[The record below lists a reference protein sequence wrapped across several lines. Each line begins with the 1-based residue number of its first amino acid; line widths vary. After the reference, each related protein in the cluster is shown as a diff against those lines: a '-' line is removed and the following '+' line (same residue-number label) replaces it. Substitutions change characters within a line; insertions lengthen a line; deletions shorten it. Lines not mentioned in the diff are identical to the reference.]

1 MTERRLPIVGAFVI
15 GGLLLFAVGLFLIGD
30 RRMLFDDSF
39 EVYAEFSQVA
49 ALQSGAIVRV
59 GGMDAGEVETIHVPN
74 LPSGKFRVKMR
85 VREDLHQLLRLDS
98 VATIQNDGLVGNKF
112 VQIEAGTDQSPQVPD
127 RGTIHSRE
135 PFDLATALEKMND
148 TIDLVAT
155 TITDVKAGV
164 EKTLIALS
172 ATATDAQALMKDL
185 GGEMRAISAS
195 ALEVT
200 KDLQVIVAGVRQGRG
215 SIGKLMNDD
224 ELYNKVRVIT
234 DDAGRAIANL
244 RAASEDARS
253 AIADFRGD
261 KGPIKSA
268 VGDFQQTLA
277 SVREIL
283 EDLSETSEAL
293 KRNFFF
299 KGFFNKR
306 GFFDL
311 DVVPVDQ
318 YRQGVLET
326 KDRQVLRVWVKSDV
340 LFEKDATGRE
350 RLTDD
355 GRKRLD
361 SAMAPFLR
369 YPRDTPFVVEGYAP
383 GVTEDERYVGSRVR
397 AELVRDYLQGRYGLD
412 PAYVGVMPLGVDA
425 PASPAN
431 GRWDGVALAAF
442 VQRSQ
447 SR

>member
-30 RRMLFDDSF
+30 RRMLFDESF
-39 EVYAEFSQVA
+39 EVYAEFTQLA

-59 GGMDAGEVETIHVPN
+59 GGMDAGEVEAIQVPN
-74 LPSGKFRVKMR
+74 APSGKFRVKMR

-112 VQIEAGTDQSPQVPD
+112 VQIEAGTDQSPTVPNG
-127 RGTIHSRE
+127 GTIHSRE

-155 TITDVKAGV
+155 TIVEVKGGL
-164 EKTLIALS
+164 ERTLTALA
-172 ATATDAQALMKDL
+172 ATAVDAQALMKEL
-185 GGEMRAISAS
+185 GGEIRTITVSAHKV
-195 ALEVT
+195 AQ
-200 KDLQVIVAGVRQGRG
+200 DLQLIVAGVRQGRG
-215 SIGKLMNDD
+215 TLGKFM
-224 ELYNKVRVIT
+224 T
-234 DDAGRAIANL
+234 DDAFYNRARTIAEEAERAITNL
-244 RAASEDARS
+244 RAASEDARA
-253 AIADFRGD
+253 AITDLRGD

-268 VGDFQQTLA
+268 AGDFQQTLA
-277 SVREIL
+277 SVREL
-283 EDLSETSEAL
+283 LVDLSENSEAL

-299 KGFFNKR
+299 RGFFNQR

-311 DVVPVDQ
+311 DTLTVEQ
-318 YRQGVLET
+318 YRQGSLET
-326 KDRQVLRVWVKSDV
+326 KDRRVLRIWVKSDV

-350 RLTDD
+350 RLGAD
-355 GRKRLD
+355 GRSRLD
-361 SAMAPFLR
+361 SAMGPFLR

-383 GVTEDERYVGSRVR
+383 GVTEDERYVASRAR
-397 AELVRDYLQGRYGLD
+397 AQLVRDYLQGKYGLD
-412 PAYVGVMPLGVDA
+412 PAYVGIMPLGVDA
-425 PASPAN
+425 PNSPAN

-442 VQRSQ
+442 VQRSA